1 VDNFKLSVPSSAR
14 SSSAARIAGGQHSRE
29 WRGAAAPE
37 CPGRRGLHAAAI
49 SHNGRSRLQR
59 THQCNKSGTALTLVA
74 FNNVT
79 NVPLRL
85 SLIKP
90 ERLDPAVQQQL
101 VEKTL
106 RKRRAKEEM
115 TESYYFM

>member
-1 VDNFKLSVPSSAR
+1 MRPHLSVQAVVVCTQRPLATTVATVTDTSVQR
-14 SSSAARIAGGQHSRE
+14 V
-29 WRGAAAPE
+29 
-37 CPGRRGLHAAAI
+37 RRAV
-49 SHNGRSRLQR
+49 
-59 THQCNKSGTALTLVA
+59 LTLVA
-74 FNNVT
+74 LDDVT
-79 NVPLRL
+79 DVPLRL

>member
-1 VDNFKLSVPSSAR
+1 MVDTSV
-14 SSSAARIAGGQHSRE
+14 QQL
-29 WRGAAAPE
+29 
-37 CPGRRGLHAAAI
+37 RR
-49 SHNGRSRLQR
+49 
-59 THQCNKSGTALTLVA
+59 TVLTLVA
-74 FNNVT
+74 LDDVT

-101 VEKTL
+101 VERTL
-106 RKRRAKEEM
+106 RKRRTKEEM

>member
-1 VDNFKLSVPSSAR
+1 MQQVR
-14 SSSAARIAGGQHSRE
+14 
-29 WRGAAAPE
+29 
-37 CPGRRGLHAAAI
+37 C
-49 SHNGRSRLQR
+49 
-59 THQCNKSGTALTLVA
+59 TALTLVA

-106 RKRRAKEEM
+106 RAAGKRRDDRVLLLHVILLELLEHVRARRGVVGVHDEHLVRHLEHNSAVR
-115 TESYYFM
+115 EIAAQ

>member
-1 VDNFKLSVPSSAR
+1 M
-14 SSSAARIAGGQHSRE
+14 
-29 WRGAAAPE
+29 
-37 CPGRRGLHAAAI
+37 
-49 SHNGRSRLQR
+49 
-59 THQCNKSGTALTLVA
+59 LTLVA
-74 FNNVT
+74 LDDVT
-79 NVPLRL
+79 DVPLRL